1 MRTDSACIWNAVHA
15 LEGAFLWSDTPP
27 GLEYW
32 CDVCNTL
39 IDLALKAEAI
49 EAESAE
55 QETNEV
61 Y

>member
-1 MRTDSACIWNAVHA
+1 MLTDSACIYNAVHA
-15 LEGAFLWSDTPP
+15 LEEAFIWNNTPP
-27 GLEYW
+27 GFDYW
-32 CDVCNTL
+32 CDVCDTL